1 MTIMSV
7 STQSTFDDLELL
19 AQVSLLWT
27 EVNLNHAL
35 KQVVKLAAKSVGAVR
50 ASLFIQES
58 DKLELSNFIVGTD
71 DFLPAESE
79 EVLEQVI
86 QNGLAGWVLRNEQGA
101 IVDDTTKDDRW
112 YRIPGTTHQAGSA
125 LSVPFKHGTDLLG
138 VITLVHDQPYYFTQ
152 HHLRLLT
159 VITNQMAL
167 AVHNAQTFQ
176 QVKAQQAQMES
187 VLQAIPDILLVLDE
201 TGKIV
206 IASDAADTLLDGHNV
221 TTTLEN
227 LKTVDLIFTALQ
239 EGVVAAD
246 QHDGE
251 WTFETRS
258 EKTKRDFAVHIIAR
272 SKVSQ
277 EKGHII
283 VMNEVT
289 ALRNLSRFKDAVL
302 RLVSHELR
310 TPLIVITGYAD
321 LLEVDLVDDPA
332 KLEYVRG
339 ILEASE
345 RMDKMLGN
353 MLRVEK
359 LRSTP
364 AELNESVN
372 LRATVAEITY
382 DLLPLAAQKEID
394 LQAEIT
400 DDPVPN
406 IQGNAML
413 LRQAMENFVSNAIK
427 YTPQGGQVFVR
438 AYREDDRF
446 CFVVRDT
453 GIGINHNDLTM
464 VFESYYRGQNA
475 DSQSTKGMGLGLSL
489 VKSVITQ
496 HGGNVWVESEEN
508 QGSTFGL
515 WLTLK

>member
-1 MTIMSV
+1 MSV

-27 EVNLNHAL
+27 EVNLNYAL

-58 DKLELSNFIVGTD
+58 DKLELANFIVGTD
-71 DFLPAESE
+71 DFLPAESQ
-79 EVLEQVI
+79 EVLNQVI
-86 QNGLAGWVLRNEQGA
+86 ERGLAGWVLRNGHGT
-101 IVDDTTKDDRW
+101 IINDTTSDNRW
-112 YRIPGTTHQAGSA
+112 YHVPGTIHQASSA
-125 LSVPFKHGTDLLG
+125 LSVPFKYGDELLG
-138 VITLVHDQPYYFTQ
+138 VITLVHDKPYYFTD

-167 AVHNAQTFQ
+167 AVHNAQAFQ
-176 QVKAQQAQMES
+176 QVKAQQAQLES
-187 VLQAIPDILLVLDE
+187 ILHAVPDILLVLDE
-201 TGKIV
+201 AGRIV
-206 IASDAADTLLDGHNV
+206 IASDAAETLLDGHSVN
-221 TTTLEN
+221 TTLDA
-227 LKTVDLIFTALQ
+227 LKEVDAVFAALE

-246 QHDGE
+246 KHEGE
-251 WTFETRS
+251 WTFEARS

-272 SKVSQ
+272 NNVSP
-277 EKGHII
+277 EDGYII

-289 ALRNLSRFKDAVL
+289 ALHNLSRFKDAML

-321 LLEVDLVDDPA
+321 LLELDVIDDPE

-339 ILEASE
+339 ILEASD

-372 LRATVAEITY
+372 LKATVAEIAY
-382 DLLPLAAQKEID
+382 DLQPLAAQKEIE
-394 LQAEIT
+394 LQSEIT
-400 DDPVPN
+400 DEPVPN

-427 YTPQGGQVFVR
+427 YTPQGGQVFVK
-438 AYREDDRF
+438 AYREGDRF

-453 GIGINHNDLTM
+453 GIGISPSDLPM

-475 DSQSTKGMGLGLSL
+475 DTQSTKGMGLGLSL

-515 WLTLK
+515 WLPLK